1 MSNVTGLRLKLR
13 GINAIM
19 TSRGATGA
27 VIKTANRIQR
37 AAGDDFEVNVVPHRW
52 TARAYVR
59 PKNARGAREEARN
72 KVLTRALN
80 AAKES

>member
-1 MSNVTGLRLKLR
+1 MADVRVQLKLR
-13 GINAIM
+13 GLNALM
-19 TSRGATGA
+19 TSREATAA
-27 VIKTANRIQR
+27 VVRSANKIQA

-59 PKNARGAREEARN
+59 AKNARGMREEARN